1 MIVCKVEKEEY
12 EILKGLAPDEDV
24 NAFYEDEDIS
34 AFALIDGDDVI
45 GTLIGTIVNEAYQ
58 VYWLYVEP
66 EYRRRGGGKLLIS
79 ALKKIL
85 TTVGVP
91 IHIAWE
97 GEPEI
102 SKEICLFLLTQGF
115 TKEREK
121 EIRSYSVHVSDIDP
135 TEKMKKKSDKVVTFE
150 SLGKGYLSKMEK
162 DKKANESRM
171 VPEGGFL
178 AKDIRKDLS
187 LAYIQAEKPIA
198 YIVLKEDEDNVLE
211 LSTMYS
217 SGEANTVITYL
228 LYELANLLKDKCDEN
243 QVLHINSVTEGV
255 DALIKYFIPTA
266 EEIGYSYYG

>member
-12 EILKGLAPDEDV
+12 EILEGLAPEEDV

-34 AFALIDGDDVI
+34 AFVLIDGDDVV

-66 EYRRRGGGKLLIS
+66 EYRRQGGGKLLIS
-79 ALKKIL
+79 TLKKIL
-85 TTVGVP
+85 SYVNVP

-102 SKEICLFLLTQGF
+102 SKEICLFLLNQGF

-121 EIRSYSVHVSDIDP
+121 EIRSYSVHISDIDP
-135 TEKMKKKSDKVVTFE
+135 TEKMKKRSDKVVSFE
-150 SLGKGYLSKMEK
+150 SLGKEFLRNMEK
-162 DKKANESRM
+162 DKDANKSRM

-187 LAYIQAEKPIA
+187 LAYLKGEEPIA
-198 YIVLKEDEDNVLE
+198 YVVLKEDNDNVLQ
-211 LSTMYS
+211 LNTMYS

-228 LYELANLLKDKCDEN
+228 LYELAYLLKDKCDGN
-243 QVLHINSVTEGV
+243 QLMHINAVTDGV